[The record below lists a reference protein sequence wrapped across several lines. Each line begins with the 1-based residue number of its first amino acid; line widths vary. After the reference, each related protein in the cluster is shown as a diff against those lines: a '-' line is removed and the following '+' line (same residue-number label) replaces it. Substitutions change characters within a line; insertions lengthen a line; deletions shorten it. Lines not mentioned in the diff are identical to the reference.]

1 MSNRPVCLHA
11 LTAAR
16 AHPFL
21 LLCGALLIL
30 GLGVLMG
37 CAPSPVRVAT
47 PTLTPSAVIAPTA
60 SAAPVTVTPPT
71 LSSPPPTISYAERP
85 SAISHPPSATSN
97 NLPVIVTEVDLGVN
111 FEYLSRHTVALDP
124 DGKRLFIGVAP
135 TQTLVLS
142 TDNWR
147 AMDPLPVGGD
157 VAMDRQRK
165 RLYVGAPDG
174 VTMFDLDSLQ
184 PIGNIPI
191 VAPPYGGTPLV
202 DENAGTVFVIH
213 NGLYAAHPAT
223 PNSTERISGTFP
235 SANDPAYA
243 VDAALE
249 ADRRL
254 MYISL
259 NNGIPGSNNG
269 NILLIYNYRSG
280 EVIYRDDERS
290 IMSLVT
296 DEGAGRAFVA
306 RSRLNA
312 QSVMALTVEQDTV
325 KPLWRLNGIAGS
337 LQVDPQ
343 RGRVYIADAQRP
355 HPRLIAL
362 DAATGAWL
370 SDVPLPRAY
379 TLVALDAKAD
389 QLYLLSRDGRLLVMS
404 GHGAPAPTTASSA
417 LLPSTALTGTVVWI
431 APSPDLANDR
441 TLFAALEPISYSR
454 GLLDG
459 YAGQLMISTDGGSM
473 WSGVA
478 GGLPQHLL
486 VNALAFSPDFARDR
500 TLFAA
505 LITPGNL
512 GGGLYVSHDAGHS
525 WRPTMRGL
533 GDAVIVEVVVAP
545 GFPVNQTVFALTRS
559 SGLFRSTDG
568 GATWQRTSYR
578 PDPPVALAART
589 LAVSPNYVNDHT
601 LIVSTGNTTSIS
613 RDGGENWWPVI
624 HDRATHLAYA
634 SENVL
639 MGSFASAAVM
649 RSDDGGATW
658 QATSRGLR
666 LNPTATLGEIAIW
679 TDPEQAP
686 SPLSVTALALIYW
699 SDQTSTLYRTMDG
712 GANWQIE
719 ISGWPGQAQI
729 STVAFASNGTLFVGT
744 DKGQVRQVR
753 LDELIWSNAPVAL
766 DKMSV
771 EAISLSPGYARDRT
785 LFIGN
790 GGMGVFVS
798 TDGGKTWAESN
809 LPARDLSGNRLLLAV
824 SPEYANDQTV
834 FASAGGQAFRSND
847 GGANWIALTDG
858 LGNFMPASA
867 LAVSPQF
874 ASDRTVLV
882 GSRTRPPRLMRSTDG
897 GETWS
902 VAVGLPP
909 TGQASVGAIAFAPG
923 NGQVA
928 YTWIDQ
934 AGLFRSGDGGATW
947 TRLYS
952 PTAGVDWESLGISP
966 NFLRDRLM
974 FASGPRPQTFLRS
987 ADGGASWHPSDS
999 GLPSGL
1005 FWAGALAIS
1014 PDFPRDRVIFLGT
1027 DRGVFRSE
1035 DGGLTWRLA
1044 GVGLPQVNVLALALS
1059 PDFASDRMIFAGLA
1073 DRGLYVSTDGGQ
1085 SWKPAK

>member
-1 MSNRPVCLHA
+1 
-11 LTAAR
+11 
-16 AHPFL
+16 L
-21 LLCGALLIL
+21 LLLPFVLFFALA
-30 GLGVLMG
+30 G
-37 CAPSPVRVAT
+37 CAPIPIRVST
-47 PTLTPSAVIAPTA
+47 PTFSSSTIVTPTA
-60 SAAPVTVTPPT
+60 SAAPVTVTPSPI
-71 LSSPPPTISYAERP
+71 SS
-85 SAISHPPSATSN
+85 PPSATGYPPREAAIAN
-97 NLPVIVTEVDLGVN
+97 DLPAIVTDIDLGVR
-111 FEYLSRHTVALDP
+111 FEYLSRHAVALDLE
-124 DGKRLFIGVAP
+124 GKRIFIGVVP

-157 VAMDRQRK
+157 VAIDRQRK
-165 RLYVGAPDG
+165 QLYVGAPEG
-174 VTMFDLDSLQ
+174 VAVFDLDSLQ
-184 PIGNIPI
+184 PIGDIPI

-202 DENAGTVFVIH
+202 DENTGTVFVIH
-213 NGLYAAHPAT
+213 NGVYVIRPAT
-223 PNSTERISGTFP
+223 LNSTERLSSTFP
-235 SANDPAYA
+235 STGDPAYA
-243 VDAALE
+243 VDAALG
-249 ADRRL
+249 ADHHWL
-254 MYISL
+254 YVSL

-269 NILLIYNYRSG
+269 NTLSIYDYLSG
-280 EVIYRDDERS
+280 TVVYQDDERS

-296 DEGAGRAFVA
+296 DESSGRAFVA

-312 QSVMALTVEQDTV
+312 QSVAALTVEQYTV

-355 HPRLIAL
+355 NPRLIAL
-362 DAATGAWL
+362 DAATGTWL
-370 SDVPLPRAY
+370 GDVPLPRAY

-404 GHGAPAPTTASSA
+404 GHGAPALATALPAMQSSA
-417 LLPSTALTGTVVWI
+417 ALTGTVVWI
-431 APSPDLANDR
+431 APSPDFANDH

-454 GLLDG
+454 GLLGG
-459 YAGQLMISTDGGSM
+459 YAGQLMVSTDGGST

-478 GGLPQHLL
+478 GGLPPHLL

-505 LITPGNL
+505 LLTPGNS
-512 GGGLYVSHDAGHS
+512 GGGLYVSNDAGRS
-525 WRPTMRGL
+525 WRPTMSGL
-533 GDAVIVEVVVAP
+533 SDTVIAEVVVAP
-545 GFPVNQTVFALTRS
+545 GFPVNRTVFALTSS
-559 SGLFRSTDG
+559 SGLFRSTEG

-589 LAVSPNYVNDHT
+589 LAVSPSYVSDHT
-601 LIVSTGNTTSIS
+601 LIVSTGSATSIS

-624 HDRATHLAYA
+624 QDRATHLAYA
-634 SENVL
+634 TADVL

-658 QATSRGLR
+658 QAASRGLR
-666 LNPTATLGEIAIW
+666 LSPTATPGQIAVW
-679 TDPEQAP
+679 ANPEQTGNP
-686 SPLSVTALALIYW
+686 SSVTALALIHS

-712 GANWQIE
+712 GASWQIE
-719 ISGWPGQAQI
+719 TSGWPGQAQL
-729 STVAFASNGTLFVGT
+729 STMAFAPDGTLFVGT
-744 DKGQVRQVR
+744 NTGQVRKVN
-753 LDELIWSNAPVAL
+753 LSELTWSNAPVAL

-771 EAISLSPGYARDRT
+771 EAITLSPNYARDRT

-809 LPARDLSGNRLLLAV
+809 LPARDLSGNRLLLAL
-824 SPEYANDQTV
+824 SPEYAGDQTV
-834 FASAGGQAFRSND
+834 FASAGGQVFRSDD
-847 GGANWIALTDG
+847 GGANWIALTNG
-858 LGNFMPASA
+858 LGNFMPISA

-882 GSRTRPPRLMRSTDG
+882 GSRARPPRLMRSTDG
-897 GETWS
+897 GETWN
-902 VAVGLPP
+902 AARGLPP
-909 TGQASVGAIAFAPG
+909 SGRAGVGAIAFVPG
-923 NGQVA
+923 SGQVA

-934 AGLFRSGDGGATW
+934 AGLFRSGDGGAMW

-952 PTAGVDWESLGISP
+952 PTVGADWGALGISP

-974 FASGPRPQTFLRS
+974 FASGPRPQISLRS

-1005 FWAGALAIS
+1005 FWAGSLAIS

-1035 DGGLTWRLA
+1035 DGGLTWRLS
-1044 GVGLPQVNVLALALS
+1044 GVGLPQANVLSLALS
-1059 PDFASDRMIFAGLA
+1059 PDFASDRTIFAGLA
-1073 DRGLYVSTDGGQ
+1073 DRGLYVSTDGGL